1 LFPKNEVRD
10 FSRTHGFE
18 KGSFG
23 GMDSLLPATG
33 TAKLLDLLDPHIPDD
48 FINEHWQWRPA
59 RGQRPKFSAA
69 QLWRLHLLVLLTPV
83 HAFNLLLT
91 SLPEQRRW
99 RDFARLPNQRHLPDV
114 RMLHE
119 FRARVGVGG
128 LRQINDHL
136 RQDFIEQAAGW
147 EQTVALIDAT
157 DLPAACRGFKK
168 KKPAL
173 TPPSGPH
180 WEDAPSRPGRAAALS
195 VTKSIRCA
203 CGGEPTP
210 AECC

>member
-1 LFPKNEVRD
+1 MN
-10 FSRTHGFE
+10 
-18 KGSFG
+18 
-23 GMDSLLPATG
+23 SLLPATG
-33 TAKLLDLLDPHIPDD
+33 TARLLDLLDPHIPDD

-99 RDFARLPNQRHLPDV
+99 RDFAHLPNQRQLPDV

-119 FRARVGVGG
+119 FRARLGVCG
-128 LRQINDHL
+128 LRQINDCL
-136 RQDFIEQAAGW
+136 RQDFIEQAASW
-147 EQTVALIDAT
+147 EQAVALIDAT
-157 DLPAACRGFKK
+157 DLPAASRGFKK

-173 TPPSGPH
+173 TLPSGPH
-180 WEDAPSRPGRAAALS
+180 WEDAPSRRGRAAALS
-195 VTKSIRCA
+195 VTKSTRCD

-210 AECC
+210 TEFC

>member
-1 LFPKNEVRD
+1 
-10 FSRTHGFE
+10 
-18 KGSFG
+18 
-23 GMDSLLPATG
+23 MDSLLPATG

-83 HAFNLLLT
+83 HAFNLLLA

-99 RDFARLPNQRHLPDV
+99 RDFAHLPNQRHLPDG

-119 FRARVGVGG
+119 WRARVGVGG
-128 LRQINDHL
+128 RRQINDHL

-157 DLPAACRGFKK
+157 DLPASCRGFKK

-180 WEDAPSRPGRAAALS
+180 WEDAPSRRGRAAALS

-203 CGGEPTP
+203 CGGELTP
-210 AECC
+210 AESCSFRW

>member
-1 LFPKNEVRD
+1 LLLENAVRI

-18 KGSFG
+18 KGNLG

-33 TAKLLDLLDPHIPDD
+33 TGKLLDLLDPHIPDD
-48 FINEHWQWRPA
+48 FINEHWHWRPA

-69 QLWRLHLLVLLTPV
+69 QLWRVHLLVLLTPV

-99 RDFARLPNQRHLPDV
+99 RDFAHLPNQRALPDV

-119 FRARVGVGG
+119 YRGRLGVGG
-128 LRQINDHL
+128 LRHINDCL
-136 RQDFIEQAAGW
+136 RQGLIEQAAGW

-168 KKPAL
+168 KKRAL
-173 TPPSGPH
+173 TRPIGRH
-180 WEDAPSRPGRAAALS
+180 WEDAPSRLGRAAALS
-195 VTKSIRCA
+195 VTKSTPCD

-210 AECC
+210 TEYC

>member
-1 LFPKNEVRD
+1 MFPENEVLI
-10 FSRTHGFE
+10 FSRTQGFE
-18 KGSFG
+18 KSGFG
-23 GMDSLLPATG
+23 GLDSLLPATG
-33 TAKLLDLLDPHIPDD
+33 TAKLLALLDPHIPDD

-59 RGQRPKFSAA
+59 RGQRPKFNAA

-99 RDFARLPNQRHLPDV
+99 RDLARLPNQRHLPDV

-119 FRARVGVGG
+119 FRARVGGGG

-136 RQDFIEQAAGW
+136 RRDFIEPAAGW
-147 EQTVALIDAT
+147 EQSVALIDAT

-168 KKPAL
+168 KKRAL
-173 TPPSGPH
+173 TPPTEPSLEG
-180 WEDAPSRPGRAAALS
+180 ARSRPGKAAALS
-195 VTKSIRCA
+195 VTRNTRCD
-203 CGGEPTP
+203 CGGGRMAT
-210 AECC
+210 ECY